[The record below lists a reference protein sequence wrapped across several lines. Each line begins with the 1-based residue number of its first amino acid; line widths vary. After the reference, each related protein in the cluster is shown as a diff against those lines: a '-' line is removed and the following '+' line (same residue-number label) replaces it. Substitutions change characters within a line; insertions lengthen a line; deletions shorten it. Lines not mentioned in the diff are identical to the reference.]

1 MIKRYKSL
9 IHRCLLLTGSI
20 KDENGKDVE
29 IRIDFNNATSMSK
42 AYFVTENPLKQKFIE
57 GTTDFKKG
65 IIVLEKTID
74 TKKTT
79 QKEEKEEVKEILKY
93 TNKQELF
100 NKLVELL
107 PNVELEKTATID
119 ELVKLGGNHGY
130 KFVKE

>member
-1 MIKRYKSL
+1 M
-9 IHRCLLLTGSI
+9 
-20 KDENGKDVE
+20 
-29 IRIDFNNATSMSK
+29 
-42 AYFVTENPLKQKFIE
+42 
-57 GTTDFKKG
+57 
-65 IIVLEKTID
+65 EKTID

-119 ELVKLGGNHGY
+119 ELVKLGENHGY

>member
-57 GTTDFKKG
+57 ETTDFKKG

-74 TKKTT
+74 TKKIT

-119 ELVKLGGNHGY
+119 ELVKLGENHGY